1 MKVIRWFT
9 IAAALSMPSTLLA
22 QGAQERPMEEQ
33 PPQQQGQEQ
42 QEKKSQAEMDKVKA
56 HVVPAVTGIQ
66 VADKAVSALHE
77 LAGAEQL
84 DKKDAQKTVQLAE
97 DGIQM
102 ALTRTQALNK
112 MEGLSAEA
120 KSEAD
125 SAMKTLREARTNL
138 KAIQK
143 KVQTKQARIPRK
155 DIEQI
160 REQAKNL
167 HQSLS
172 DAESSVEQVAKAYDV
187 PTDLEMGG

>member
-1 MKVIRWFT
+1 MKIIRWIT

-22 QGAQERPMEEQ
+22 QGAQEPPMEEQ
-33 PPQQQGQEQ
+33 PPPQPEP
-42 QEKKSQAEMDKVKA
+42 EKKSQAEMDKVKA

-66 VADKAVSALHE
+66 VADKAVSGLHE

-84 DKKDAQKTVQLAE
+84 DKKDAQKTVKLAE

-112 MEGLSAEA
+112 MKGLSADA
-120 KSEAD
+120 KTEAD
-125 SAMKTLREARTNL
+125 SAMKTLKEARATL
-138 KAIQK
+138 RQIQK
-143 KVQTKQARIPRK
+143 KVRTMQARIPQK
-155 DIEQI
+155 DLAQI
-160 REQAKNL
+160 REQAKTL
-167 HQSLS
+167 HQNLT